1 VAREVH
7 LLFYFS
13 EIFSRKEKGTL
24 DIKTERKAMSSIEP
38 GEGKETSGCPM
49 EIDDT
54 AFLYDEILEV
64 SVEEF
69 LLFLCASSSKNP

>member
-1 VAREVH
+1 
-7 LLFYFS
+7 
-13 EIFSRKEKGTL
+13 
-24 DIKTERKAMSSIEP
+24 MSSTGP

-49 EIDDT
+49 EIDGT